1 MALAYKGSSP
11 LSLEMNIFSLLAI
24 INNLYKQRK
33 LVLRLR
39 FHISYLILI
48 KTLLKFNLISHYFI
62 KFNVI
67 YIYLNYFNFK
77 PVFSYI
83 KLISTPAKK
92 VLISYQ
98 ELTLLSMLYSTSVI
112 LLSTPR
118 GYISHLKALHF
129 KTGGVMIAQYY

>member
-1 MALAYKGSSP
+1 MALGYKGSSP

-39 FHISYLILI
+39 FKISYLVLI
-48 KTLLKFNLISHYFI
+48 KTLLKFNLILHYFI
-62 KFNVI
+62 KSNII

-77 PVFSYI
+77 PIFSYI
-83 KLISTPAKK
+83 KLVSTPAKK
-92 VLISYQ
+92 VLINYK

-112 LLSTPR
+112 LLSTPY
-118 GYISHLKALHF
+118 GYIPHRKALHL
-129 KTGGVMIAQYY
+129 KTGGVIIAQYY